1 MASVRSR
8 PNGKLF
14 FDFRYQGVRCR
25 EQTTLVDSPANRK
38 KLEAVLAKIEA
49 EITLNTFD
57 YAKYFPQSKNLGR
70 FKSDSSISASRAG
83 IPLFSVFAEEF
94 MAEKNA
100 EWRASHKL
108 TQRSRLDNHL
118 NPTFGNS
125 YVNAISKADILKF
138 RAALAQKSGG
148 RKGKP
153 LSASMINHAISL
165 LNLILAEA
173 AERYDFDNPC
183 TNIKSLKVPRTQV
196 FPFTLDEVQLILS
209 SVRPDFRSYFTVR
222 FFAGLRSA
230 EIDGLK
236 WEYIDFD
243 RREILIRETIVR
255 GNTEY
260 TKNDGSMREVLMSP
274 PVYEA
279 LKAQYAVTHDKS
291 EYVFCARNGAPLLN
305 RNVTRRVWYP
315 LLRYLGLKMRNPYQ
329 SRHTAAT
336 LWLASGESPEWIARQ
351 MGHTTTE
358 MLFRVYSRYVPNLTR
373 NDGSA
378 MERLLASRLQPSQDA
393 ENNPNPNP

>member
-1 MASVRSR
+1 MASIRSR
-8 PNGKLF
+8 TNGKLF
-14 FDFRYQGVRCR
+14 FDFRYRGQRCR
-25 EQTTLVDSPANRK
+25 EQTALTDTPANRK
-38 KLEAVLAKIEA
+38 KLETVLAKIGA

-57 YAKYFPQSKNLGR
+57 YAKYFPQSKNLER
-70 FKSDSSISASRAG
+70 FRPVASNSLADTG
-83 IPLFSVFAEEF
+83 APLFSVFAEEF
-94 MAEKNA
+94 MTEKQA
-100 EWRASHKL
+100 EWRSSHQA

-118 NPTFGNS
+118 LPAFGQS
-125 YVNAISKADILKF
+125 PVNTISKADILKF
-138 RAALAQKSGG
+138 RAELAKKPGG

-173 AERYDFDNPC
+173 AERHGFDNPC
-183 TNIKSLKVPRTQV
+183 INVKSLKVPKTQV
-196 FPFTLDEVQLILS
+196 DPFTLKEVQTILAT
-209 SVRPDFRSYFTVR
+209 VRPDFRAYYTVR

-236 WEYIDFD
+236 WEFVDFE
-243 RREILIRETIVR
+243 RGEILIRETIVK
-255 GNTEY
+255 GVTEY
-260 TKNDGSMREVLMSP
+260 TKNDGSQREILMSP

-279 LKAQYAVTHDKS
+279 LKAQYEVTHGES
-291 EYVFCARNGAPLLN
+291 EYVFCARNGSPLLN

-315 LLRYLGLKMRNPYQ
+315 LLRHLELKSRNPYQ
-329 SRHTAAT
+329 TRHTAAT
-336 LWLASGESPEWIARQ
+336 IWLASGESPEWIARQ

-378 MERLLASRLQPSQDA
+378 MERLLSQHITTSDLD
-393 ENNPNPNP
+393 EPKQQ